1 MTIAAAARLTLLA
14 GAALAAIALPGRE
27 AQAQNLV
34 VYCGNTED
42 WCRTMTTAFE
52 RQTGIKVSMLRKSS
66 GEIYATLKAEAT
78 NPRADIWWG
87 GSGDPHMQAAEE
99 GLTQEYTSPNL
110 GELHPWAVKQW
121 ELSKKRAVGVFA
133 GAMGFSYNT
142 KLIAEKKIPEPKC
155 WADLIDPRLRD
166 EVQTSDPNASGT
178 AYNVL
183 ATLVQLMGEEK
194 GFDFMKQLHR
204 NVNQYTKSGAAPAK
218 ALSLGETTMAI
229 NFQHDVV
236 PYVLQGSPIVI
247 VSPCEG
253 TGYEVGSMS
262 MVKGARNP
270 KEAQAWYD
278 WALTKD
284 AQAVGPTT
292 RTSYQVPANKAVPPL
307 AEAPDF
313 SKIKFI
319 DYDFA
324 KYGQSETRRRLL
336 NRWDNEVK
344 NAPK

>member
-1 MTIAAAARLTLLA
+1 MLRFTLLA
-14 GAALAAIALPGRE
+14 ATALVATLLPGHQAA
-27 AQAQNLV
+27 AQTGGNLV
-34 VYCGNTED
+34 LYCGSTED
-42 WCRTMTTAFE
+42 WCRTQTAAFE

-66 GEIYATLKAEAT
+66 GEIYATLKAEAA

-87 GSGDPHMQAAEE
+87 GSGDPHLQAAEE

-110 GELHPWAVKQW
+110 NQLHPWAVKQW
-121 ELSKKRAVGVFA
+121 ETSKKRAVGIFA
-133 GAMGFSYNT
+133 GAMGFAYNT
-142 KLIAEKKIPEPKC
+142 KQLAEKKIPAPKC

-183 ATLVQLMGEEK
+183 ATLVQIMGEDK
-194 GFDFMKQLHR
+194 GFDFIKALHR

-218 ALSLGETTMAI
+218 ALSLGETSVAI
-229 NFQHDVV
+229 NFMHDVV
-236 PYVLQGSPIVI
+236 PYVLQGSPVVI
-247 VSPCEG
+247 VPPCEG

-278 WALTKD
+278 WALTRE
-284 AQAVGPTT
+284 AQSVGPTT
-292 RTSYQVPANKAVPPL
+292 KTSYQVPANKDVPPL
-307 AEAPDF
+307 PEAPDF

-324 KYGQSETRRRLL
+324 KYGTSEVRRRLL
-336 NRWDNEVK
+336 SRWDNEVK